1 MAQAILLGATIVATA
16 SLIVLGTLAIFAG
29 LWRGSARLDM
39 AGAAADH
46 EAVFIF
52 RDGQLIDCSD
62 SARKLLT
69 SLEGSADFSRKASVW
84 TVLQAYLAPRFPD
97 LDSALGGLAS
107 SGRTEICSAAGD
119 GLVLTA
125 RFHRGLTELR
135 LEDTAA
141 EGALLAIDRLS
152 FDALQAEVK
161 SLRAVARHSPTLI
174 WKTDPDG
181 QVVWANTAYIKTLQ
195 QGVGAS
201 GDLTWPL
208 PTLFRMPEQSSERRI
223 SLMHDETVHW
233 FAHSHVAD
241 GVCELHFAI
250 AIDETVQSEAARQQT
265 LQTLTRTF
273 ASLPIGLALF
283 DAERRLQVFNPAL
296 VDLTGMDTTFLTA
309 RPSFEQ
315 ILYTLREN
323 RMLPEP
329 KDFKDWRREI
339 IEMEKAAET
348 GEYAE
353 EWCLDGGRTFHVTG
367 RPQPNGAIALF
378 IEDVTT
384 EAALTRSFRS
394 EIEVVHKVLDGLP
407 EGIAV
412 FGMSGQALLAND
424 AYVHLWQNDPCAK
437 LSDGGLGY
445 AISFWSDRCEPTTF
459 WARLAEFVSQAD
471 PADEI
476 TGSATLRGGMPM
488 TMRARRLAGGAIMLG
503 FQTMSV
509 TLMPQVTARALGAE
523 LSRSPDLASPR
534 RDTVRNDVLSDLA
547 TPPDTI
553 RKPRSARHSGNRV
566 RV

>member
-16 SLIVLGTLAIFAG
+16 SLIVLGSLAIFAG
-29 LWRGSARLDM
+29 LWRGSVRMDLTAS
-39 AGAAADH
+39 GADH

-52 RDGQLIDCSD
+52 RDGQLVDCSD

-69 SLEGSADFSRKASVW
+69 SLEGSADPGRKAGVW

-97 LDSALGGLAS
+97 LDDALAGLAS
-107 SGRTEICSAAGD
+107 SGQIEIGSAAGD
-119 GLVLTA
+119 GLLLTA
-125 RFHRGLTELR
+125 RFHSGLTELR
-135 LEDTAA
+135 LNDTAA

-161 SLRAVARHSPTLI
+161 TLRAVARHSPTLI
-174 WKTDPDG
+174 WKTDPEG
-181 QVVWANTAYIKTLQ
+181 QIVWANATYIKALQ
-195 QGVGAS
+195 QGFAAS

-208 PTLFRMPEQSSERRI
+208 PALFQMPQQANDGRI
-223 SLMHDETVHW
+223 SLVCDETVYW
-233 FAHSHVAD
+233 FAHKHVAE
-241 GVCELHFAI
+241 GACELHFAT
-250 AIDETVQSEAARQQT
+250 AIDEAVQSEAARQQT

-296 VDLTGMDTTFLTA
+296 VDLTGMSPTFLTA

-329 KDFKDWRREI
+329 KDFRDWRREI

-394 EIEVVHKVLDGLP
+394 EIEVVHRVLDGLP

-424 AYVHLWQNDPCAK
+424 AYVRLWQTDPCAK
-437 LSDGGLGY
+437 LSDGGLGQ

-459 WARLAEFVSQAD
+459 WARLAEFVSHAD
-471 PADEI
+471 QVEEI

-488 TMRARRLAGGAIMLG
+488 VMRARRLAGGAFMLG

-509 TLMPQVTARALGAE
+509 TLRPQMTARALGAD
-523 LSRSPDLASPR
+523 LSRSADLASPR
-534 RDTVRNDVLSDLA
+534 RDTVLKDVLSDLPA
-547 TPPDTI
+547 PEDAI

>member
-16 SLIVLGTLAIFAG
+16 SLIVLGSLAIFAG
-29 LWRGSARLDM
+29 LWRRSVRMDLTGT
-39 AGAAADH
+39 GAEH
-46 EAVFIF
+46 EAIFIF

-62 SARKLLT
+62 PARKLLT
-69 SLEGSADFSRKASVW
+69 SIEDSAGSGRKAAEWAALLS
-84 TVLQAYLAPRFPD
+84 YLAPKFPD
-97 LDSALGGLAS
+97 LDDALAGLAS
-107 SGRTEICSAAGD
+107 SGRVEMCSAAGD
-119 GLVLTA
+119 GLMLTA
-125 RFHRGLTELR
+125 RFHKGLTELR
-135 LEDTAA
+135 LDDTAA

-152 FDALQAEVK
+152 YDALQTEVK
-161 SLRAVARHSPTLI
+161 TLRAVARHSPTLI

-181 QVVWANTAYIKTLQ
+181 HVVWANKAYITAVQ
-195 QGVGAS
+195 QGFAAS
-201 GDLTWPL
+201 SDLTWPL
-208 PTLFRMPEQSSERRI
+208 PALFKMPAESREGRI
-223 SLMHDETVHW
+223 SLVRDETVHW

-241 GVCELHFAI
+241 GVCELHYAM

-296 VDLTGMDTTFLTA
+296 VDLTGMDPTFLTA

-323 RMLPEP
+323 RLLPEP
-329 KDFKDWRREI
+329 KDFRDWRREI

-353 EWCLDGGRTFHVTG
+353 EWCLDGGRIFHVTG

-394 EIEVVHKVLDGLP
+394 EIDVVHKVLDGLK

-424 AYVHLWQNDPCAK
+424 AYVQLWQTDPCAK
-437 LSDGGLGY
+437 LSDGGLGQ
-445 AISFWSDRCEPTTF
+445 AISYWSDRCEPTTF
-459 WARLAEFVSQAD
+459 WARLAEFVSQVD
-471 PADEI
+471 SVEEI
-476 TGSATLRGGMPM
+476 TGTATLRGGMPM
-488 TMRARRLAGGAIMLG
+488 AMRARRLAGGAFMLG
-503 FQTMSV
+503 FQTMNV
-509 TLMPQVTARALGAE
+509 NLLPQKPERVLGAE

-534 RDTVRNDVLSDLA
+534 RDVALTDLLA
-547 TPPDTI
+547 DRPKAQDPG
-553 RKPRSARHSGNRV
+553 RKLRSARHSGTRV